1 MRNRRHL
8 TDWLDSFQEAFANT
22 EAPEKYVY
30 WIGVGTIGTALQRNV
45 VFDEVTFQLYPNHYI
60 VLVGPPAVKKSTAI
74 NYGVKLLERVEGI
87 NIGPS
92 SVTWQYL
99 VDILVSIQTASPEEM
114 QKTGVAVKDSC
125 PILLPASEFGTL
137 IDFEDRNAIN
147 FFTDCWDSPATFNKG
162 TRLMGDQIL
171 NGPCPSIM
179 AGTTPQW
186 IKDNIKGATRGGGF
200 ISRCIMPY
208 ANRPRKT
215 IAYPS
220 QHVHAD
226 HSERLSLLAHD
237 LACIATLRGN
247 YRMEGEAMKMGKLW
261 HEETSEA
268 NYSKHITDD
277 SDNWA
282 NRRYSHVHKLA
293 MILAAS
299 RRDELIITV
308 EDFQEAVKR
317 VEQVHN
323 DFNDVFALLD
333 QRKET
338 KGAREIESYLQD
350 KPRVLHSVLVSD
362 MRAKFTKRE
371 IEDALEVLKTS
382 KLITKERVVTT
393 TAAGGVGTGDVI
405 HYHGGAKA

>member
-8 TDWLDSFQEAFANT
+8 ADWLEAFQKTFDNT
-22 EAPEKYVY
+22 EAPDKYVY

-45 VFDEVTFQLYPNHYI
+45 VFDEITFRLYPNHYI
-60 VLVGPPAVKKSTAI
+60 VLVGPPAVKKTTAI
-74 NYGVKLLERVEGI
+74 NFGVDLLKLIPEI

-99 VDILVSIQTASPEEM
+99 VDILVQIQTASPEEM
-114 QKTGVAVKDSC
+114 AKTGQVMKESA

-162 TRLMGDQIL
+162 TRMMGDQIL

-208 ANRPRKT
+208 ANRPRRT

-220 QHVHAD
+220 QHVAVD
-226 HSERLSLLAHD
+226 HSENLSRLAHD
-237 LACIATLRGN
+237 LSCISTLRGN
-247 YRMEGEAMKMGKLW
+247 YRMTPEAMKIGTEW
-261 HEETSEA
+261 HRDTNEA
-268 NYSKHITDD
+268 NYNKGTVDD

-299 RRDELIITV
+299 RRDELLITKD
-308 EDFQEAVKR
+308 DFEEAVRR
-317 VEQVHN
+317 VEEVHN
-323 DFNDVFALLD
+323 DFNLVFALLD

-338 KGAREIESYLQD
+338 KGAREIENYLLG
-350 KPRVLHSVLVSD
+350 KEKVLYSVLVSD
-362 MRAKFTKRE
+362 MRTKFTKRE
-371 IEDALEVLKTS
+371 IADAVDVLIAS
-382 KLITKERVVTT
+382 KLVTKEPTVIN
-393 TAAGGVGTGDVI
+393 APGGGVAAADLLV
-405 HYHGGAKA
+405 YHGVKK